1 MHGDGMRQ
9 ALPTPRSDQQP
20 RHHLHGAQA
29 AGVRARGDGGTAVG
43 GRVPQASHEVG
54 MGHGLCK
61 WVRVVSDTSIAMRRA
76 RSIGGRTVLDGE
88 ETAQLAE
95 KLTEEFLGRG
105 NEVSKGQVRGG
116 MACWWMTEWMVGRC
130 WRRHRHR
137 TIRCPSLSQL
147 ERIVEEEMAILRN
160 LADGSALSEHMED
173 CYLNALQLAVTG
185 GVVPGQEQK
194 GRG

>member
-1 MHGDGMRQ
+1 M
-9 ALPTPRSDQQP
+9 
-20 RHHLHGAQA
+20 
-29 AGVRARGDGGTAVG
+29 
-43 GRVPQASHEVG
+43 
-54 MGHGLCK
+54 
-61 WVRVVSDTSIAMRRA
+61 SDTSIAMRRA